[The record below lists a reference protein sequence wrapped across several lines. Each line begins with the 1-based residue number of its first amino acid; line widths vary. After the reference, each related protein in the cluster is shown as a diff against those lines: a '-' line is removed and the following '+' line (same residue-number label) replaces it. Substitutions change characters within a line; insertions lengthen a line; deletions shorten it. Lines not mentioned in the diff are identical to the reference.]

1 MVYIWSDQE
10 SVDELKHKLLCTNFE
25 LESAKMMAKEEV
37 SKNEEIIKQ
46 LFELLKAACQERDEA
61 RNQLQKLMNEL
72 LPSIPADQT
81 THILSSQPN
90 NENPIPQKTTNPSML
105 KESEALLP
113 QTYNFHVYGSYPTN
127 CNLGSLSFQG
137 LPNANFADSSNLALP
152 KRPVAQECGSKFDC
166 ASVLIDNIARLR
178 PLPKKG
184 RLMQAVMDTGPLL
197 QTLLVAPLPKWK
209 NPPTLIY
216 GGDHY
221 GSLIEQR
228 LEAVES
234 ICPTQS
240 SSSGSAS
247 FLESSPG
254 FSQIPS
260 SSVLNFAR
268 GSACL
273 NNGLQLHVGNNTDAM
288 QYQIATG
295 KRRRF

>member
-1 MVYIWSDQE
+1 
-10 SVDELKHKLLCTNFE
+10 
-25 LESAKMMAKEEV
+25 MMAKEEV

-90 NENPIPQKTTNPSML
+90 NENPITQKTTNPSML
-105 KESEALLP
+105 KESEALP

-127 CNLGSLSFQG
+127 YNLGSISFQG

-152 KRPVAQECGSKFDC
+152 KRPVAQECGSK
-166 ASVLIDNIARLR
+166 VR

-184 RLMQAVMDTGPLL
+184 KLMQAVMDTGPLL

-216 GGDHY
+216 GGDHC

-228 LEAVES
+228 LEVVDS

-273 NNGLQLHVGNNTDAM
+273 NNGLQLHVGNNTDAI